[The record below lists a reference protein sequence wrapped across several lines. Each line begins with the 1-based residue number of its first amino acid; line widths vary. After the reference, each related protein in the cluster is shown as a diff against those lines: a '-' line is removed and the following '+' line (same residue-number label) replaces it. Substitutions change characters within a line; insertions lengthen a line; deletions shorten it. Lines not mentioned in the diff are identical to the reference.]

1 MAFGRA
7 SAGLRSFFRGH
18 GFKGQ
23 SMDCPTHQ
31 VTQRAVDQAMAAQRH
46 FPAERFG
53 HDTGFEMHAIVAL
66 HLHVGPWQAGF
77 DEFTDGFSVQRAFPY
92 KMNGHSNLPPG
103 TRMSELLPQTPEPTD
118 ASLAASG
125 RRVVEIEAQALQH
138 LATRID
144 GAFSDACKLI
154 LASKGR
160 VVATGMGKSGH
171 IARKIA
177 ATFAST
183 GTPAFYVHPGEAGH
197 GDLGMITDA
206 DVVMALSYS
215 GESDEIL
222 TLLPVLKRQGN
233 AVIAM
238 TGKPQS
244 TLARESDLHLDVSV
258 PAEACPLDLAPTSST
273 TATLAMGDALA
284 VALLEARGFTADDF
298 ARSHPAGSL
307 GRRLLLHI
315 TDVMHAGDDV
325 PRVRQEATLSEAL
338 VEMSRKRLGMT
349 AVVDAENR
357 LIGLFTD
364 GDLRRTLDDA
374 ALDVRTAM
382 IADVMT
388 RGPKTIAADQLA
400 VEAAR
405 LMETYKISGLIVVD
419 DDGHAVGA
427 LNIHDLLRARV
438 V

>member
-1 MAFGRA
+1 MPQAPLPSDTA
-7 SAGLRSFFRGH
+7 S
-18 GFKGQ
+18 
-23 SMDCPTHQ
+23 
-31 VTQRAVDQAMAAQRH
+31 
-46 FPAERFG
+46 
-53 HDTGFEMHAIVAL
+53 
-66 HLHVGPWQAGF
+66 
-77 DEFTDGFSVQRAFPY
+77 
-92 KMNGHSNLPPG
+92 
-103 TRMSELLPQTPEPTD
+103 D

-125 RRVVEIEAQALQH
+125 RRVVEIEARALDA
-138 LATRID
+138 LAARID
-144 GAFSDACKLI
+144 GGFSAACRLM
-154 LASKGR
+154 LACKGR

-177 ATFAST
+177 ATLAST

-206 DVVMALSYS
+206 DVVLALSYS
-215 GESDEIL
+215 GESDEVL

-233 AVIAM
+233 ALIAM

-244 TLARESDLHLDVSV
+244 TLAREAEVHLDVSV

-315 TDVMHAGDDV
+315 TDVMHTGDDV
-325 PRVRQEATLSEAL
+325 PRVRQDATLSDAL
-338 VEMSRKRLGMT
+338 MEMSRKRLGMT
-349 AVVDAENR
+349 AVVDDDGA

-364 GDLRRTLDDA
+364 GDLRRTLDNA

-388 RGPKTIAADQLA
+388 RGPKTIGADQLA

-405 LMETYKISGLIVVD
+405 LMETHKIGGLIVVD
-419 DDGHAVGA
+419 AAGRAVGA